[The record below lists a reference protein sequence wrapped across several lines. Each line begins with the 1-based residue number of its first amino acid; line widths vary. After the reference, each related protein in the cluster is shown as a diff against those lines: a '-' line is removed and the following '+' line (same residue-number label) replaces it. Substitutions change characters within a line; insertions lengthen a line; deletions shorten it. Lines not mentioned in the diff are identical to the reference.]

1 MRGATFTRAV
11 TILLGTVAA
20 SATPAAGDYQSLQT
34 PELVE
39 RDGTVHVPALDVP
52 VSSYMSEQAK
62 ARFIE
67 DARRPPSSGARNID
81 ELRRQFEE
89 NDRPRLERS
98 RALYADDIR
107 EQRFGGVRTRVIT
120 PQREIPQRNR
130 NRVLINLHGGAFAVG
145 ADLRGLIESIPVAG
159 SGGIKVISVDY
170 RQGPEN
176 RFPAASEDVAQVY
189 RELLKTYQ
197 PRNIGIYGCSAG
209 GVLAAMAVAWIQRQ
223 KLPTPGAVG
232 IFAAGAFGGFYDP
245 PAAPGSWGGDSRFT
259 TPPLIGHKPIPAD
272 PKQTAPSASYL
283 SGYLSHA
290 DLSDPLVSP
299 ALSPNVMARFPPTL
313 LITGTRAYDMSAA
326 VQTQRVLTKVGVE
339 ADLHLWDGMGHCFF
353 IDVDLPESQ
362 EAFAV
367 MTKFFDTHL
376 GN

>member
-1 MRGATFTRAV
+1 
-11 TILLGTVAA
+11 
-20 SATPAAGDYQSLQT
+20 
-34 PELVE
+34 
-39 RDGTVHVPALDVP
+39 
-52 VSSYMSEQAK
+52 
-62 ARFIE
+62 
-67 DARRPPSSGARNID
+67 
-81 ELRRQFEE
+81 
-89 NDRPRLERS
+89 
-98 RALYADDIR
+98 
-107 EQRFGGVRTRVIT
+107 
-120 PQREIPQRNR
+120 
-130 NRVLINLHGGAFAVG
+130 VLINLHGGAFAVG

-376 GN
+376 GNRARKVRKPARSTQRRSSASPRNPAYSAAKLGFATNAGSLACLAMTRRISLFAATTPREGRGNSLAIRRLTAGSA